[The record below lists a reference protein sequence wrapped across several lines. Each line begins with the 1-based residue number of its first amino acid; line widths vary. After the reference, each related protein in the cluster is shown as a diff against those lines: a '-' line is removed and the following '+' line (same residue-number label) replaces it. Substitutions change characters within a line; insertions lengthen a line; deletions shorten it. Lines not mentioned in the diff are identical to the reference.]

1 MHSKDAHG
9 LLRLLL
15 LLLLLLLMLLQI
27 LLVGLLARLL
37 LLLRLRLRLRLMAVT
52 ARGFVLQHLSCRIVA
67 NKVIL
72 LGSIYILYIFDI
84 C

>member
-27 LLVGLLARLL
+27 LLVGLLARLLLL

-72 LGSIYILYIFDI
+72 LGSIYILYI
-84 C
+84 